1 MELLPE
7 GQKNT
12 ATEVAWED
20 QQRINQFSSLITERD
35 ELSDELKLYE
45 KEQEYFEDLSLEIEL
60 LDEDEKI
67 NYKLGDSFF
76 LIKVSSA
83 ISRIEQESAD
93 LTTKVSDINTK
104 ISLIDTKL
112 SNLKK
117 ELYGKFGKN
126 INLER

>member
-20 QQRINQFSSLITERD
+20 QQRINKFSSLITERD
-35 ELSDELKLYE
+35 ELSTELKLYE

-83 ISRIEQESAD
+83 VSRIEKESAE
-93 LTTKVSDINTK
+93 LTTKISDINSK
-104 ISLIDTKL
+104 ISLIDSKL
-112 SNLKK
+112 SDLKK
-117 ELYGKFGKN
+117 QLYGKFGKN